1 MIFEFRDFVLSL
13 FTLREDGDLHN
24 YAVRLIQMRRKYSN
38 LLYGCDELLKFVL
51 EYIEGKYGI
60 RKRDNDWTVDEG
72 KVVQTIGE
80 VVPRLRKSLLD
91 ALSKKGG
98 EEQSEKVEK
107 FGEFSNGRLVEV
119 LLLKDP
125 GNKLAQVTRSL
136 LEFEKKGQTSEVNL
150 RSLPILKNLMRFE
163 MTRDKEKVRMSAE
176 FKLFREMTEKSI
188 LRTIYFYHRRE
199 SNPSEWKK
207 YDPGQLDFR
216 WTGSESP
223 EKFKVIYEEE
233 LEDIVEESEE
243 EEVQKESEVELKVV
257 ESERRDSAEGGMKF
271 VLKPV
276 QGKVAPKVLSKEDS
290 DTKFKITL
298 KKDVNSNVNEMVLKN
313 KNNENKEEN
322 MGKGFF
328 NGMMNPE
335 TEKIIL
341 PDLKP
346 IGKGLMGMGETLEV
360 EKEEKAEPIE
370 EEEERPSL
378 LNFVR
383 EDDLERL
390 EKNYLKMTGKIPKL
404 YLIKWKNV
412 SYNQCTWE
420 VLSDLENIEKKIE
433 EFQKHNRA
441 LDKDHRSQALD
452 KKRSHRRILELMNRN
467 NFSRRSGF
475 GMVFNDYNRVLYR
488 EMSSESEVNNHVIR
502 SLNNTFKGER
512 ALKKYQID
520 SLKWMIERRRSRKN
534 FILADE
540 MGLGKTIQSMAFCL
554 FLKVFEKLDGPFLI
568 VAPLSTLPHWK
579 KTFEEWT
586 SLNVILYHDNESK
599 KGREMCRD
607 LEWYQ
612 KDIRLTGEF
621 SSDSKI
627 CKFHVIITSFEV
639 FIQDADEFVQ
649 NLCIQ
654 QIIIDEAHRLKNQN
668 AKVIKVF
675 QRLPCR
681 RISLLT
687 GTPIQNNIN
696 ELWSLLNFIEPSRF
710 GDQFEFEMNFKDIQ
724 SKEQLMRLKRTLEPF
739 MIRRMKNEV
748 ETIPPLQES
757 LIEIELTN
765 FQKVSYKTL
774 YEKNKGI
781 LQRGA
786 GLGYLTSMNN
796 LEMQLRKCCNH
807 PFLIREIQD
816 KIRGEVFTQ
825 EAYIKKMLDYSAKMI
840 VLDKLITK
848 YKKERKKMLIFS
860 QFTEMLKLIEEFL
873 SFRKILYKKIDGATK
888 ARDRQNAIEAFNSN
902 PDLFE
907 IFLLSTKA
915 GGLGINLTSANV
927 VLIYDSDWNPQND
940 VQAIARAHRI
950 GQKEEVKVYRL
961 ISVKTYEAEMYRRA
975 SKKLGLDQA
984 VFLTNQNQTSAT
996 PSESKSPL
1004 QKESNRRPRNADHVL
1019 DGPQNQNCQI
1029 LENSE
1034 DNRQGNR
1041 VVTEKGNF
1049 GTFRRRPE

>member
-13 FTLREDGDLHN
+13 FTLKEDSDLQN
-24 YAVRLIQMRRKYSN
+24 YAVRLIQMKRKYSN
-38 LLYGCDELLKFVL
+38 LLYNCNELLDFVVN
-51 EYIEGKYGI
+51 YIKEKYGVY
-60 RKRDNDWTVDEG
+60 K
-72 KVVQTIGE
+72 GE
-80 VVPRLRKSLLD
+80 HQNWSFKASHVKNKINELIPRWKSEVITSFLD
-91 ALSKKGG
+91 TSTLS
-98 EEQSEKVEK
+98 ESEKKEASQR
-107 FGEFSNGRLVEV
+107 FEHFTIERTTDYI
-119 LLLKDP
+119 LLKQP
-125 GNKLAQVTRSL
+125 NNKSALQIQEILRFLAMEVKEISNL
-136 LEFEKKGQTSEVNL
+136 NDFPIVKK
-150 RSLPILKNLMRFE
+150 LMRFE
-163 MTRDKEKVRMSAE
+163 MRNDKERVRMSQE
-176 FKLFREMTEKSI
+176 FKIFREMTEKSI
-188 LRTIYFYHRRE
+188 LRTIFFYHKRE
-199 SNPSEWKK
+199 TSPFEWKK
-207 YDPGQLDFR
+207 YDPGLLDYR
-216 WTGSESP
+216 WTGSDNP
-223 EKFKVIYEEE
+223 EEINVIYEEE
-233 LEDIVEESEE
+233 LEDHHEESEE
-243 EEVQKESEVELKVV
+243 ENEQTEDPIQVSEDTGTGIKLKVIADDQKQQSNGKLKIILKNIQKPNQPLIV
-257 ESERRDSAEGGMKF
+257 PKNEGSE
-271 VLKPV
+271 
-276 QGKVAPKVLSKEDS
+276 
-290 DTKFKITL
+290 TKFKFTL
-298 KKDVNSNVNEMVLKN
+298 TGLGINTKKSQIQ
-313 KNNENKEEN
+313 EESQVPK
-322 MGKGFF
+322 GKGVVYEDKL
-328 NGMMNPE
+328 N
-335 TEKIIL
+335 
-341 PDLKP
+341 P
-346 IGKGLMGMGETLEV
+346 IGKGLATLDPIKENTNLETNENESVRKESKTEPYEKPGMLDFIETSHLEV
-360 EKEEKAEPIE
+360 LKSKY
-370 EEEERPSL
+370 
-378 LNFVR
+378 F
-383 EDDLERL
+383 
-390 EKNYLKMTGKIPKL
+390 KMTGKIPKL
-404 YLIKWKNV
+404 YLIKWKNI

-420 VLSDLENIEKKIE
+420 VKSDLEDIEHKIE

-441 LDKDHRSQALD
+441 LDKDHRSKALE
-452 KKRSHRRILELMNRN
+452 KKRQHRRILESMSRN
-467 NFSRRSGF
+467 IYSRRG
-475 GMVFNDYNRVLYR
+475 GYGIAYNEYARVLYK
-488 EMSSESEVNNHVIR
+488 EMTSETEVSNAVIR

-512 ALKKYQID
+512 ALKTYQIE
-520 SLKWMIERRRSRKN
+520 SLKWMIERRRSKKN

-554 FLKVFEKLDGPFLI
+554 FLKVFQKLDGPFLI

-599 KGREMCRD
+599 KGREKCRD

-639 FIQDADEFVQ
+639 FIQDIEEFVE

-710 GDQFEFEMNFKDIQ
+710 SDQYEFERNFKDIQ
-724 SKEQLMRLKRTLEPF
+724 STEQLMQLKQILKPF

-748 ETIPPLQES
+748 ETIPPLEES

-781 LQRGA
+781 LQKGE

-816 KIRGEVFTQ
+816 KIRGEVYTQ
-825 EAYIKKMLDYSAKMI
+825 EDYIKKMLDYSSKMI
-840 VLDKLITK
+840 VLDKLIVK
-848 YKKERKKMLIFS
+848 YKQERKKMLIFS

-873 SFRKILYKKIDGATK
+873 TLRKIMYKKIDGSTK
-888 ARDRQNAIEAFNSN
+888 ARDRQNSIEAFNSN
-902 PDLFE
+902 PDVFE

-961 ISVKTYEAEMYRRA
+961 ISKKTYEAEMYRRA

-984 VFLTNQNQTSAT
+984 VFLSNQ
-996 PSESKSPL
+996 ERK
-1004 QKESNRRPRNADHVL
+1004 
-1019 DGPQNQNCQI
+1019 PQVDQN
-1029 LENSE
+1029 
-1034 DNRQGNR
+1034 GNR
-1041 VVTEKGNF
+1041 NKQYRVYTN
-1049 GTFRRRPE
+1049 

>member
-1 MIFEFRDFVLSL
+1 MIFEFRDFVLIL
-13 FTLREDGDLHN
+13 FTLREDTDLQN
-24 YAVRLIQMRRKYSN
+24 YSVRLIQMKKKYDN
-38 LLYGCDELLKFVL
+38 LLYGCDELLDYVL
-51 EYIEGKYGI
+51 MYIREKYGI
-60 RKRDNDWTVDEG
+60 EKKPGQEWTVTVQNVKETIASVLPKFRKILLEIFTKKETPENQVEIKEERNFENFSTLQIANLVLLKKPEHKLA
-72 KVVQTIGE
+72 KVTKELIEFQ
-80 VVPRLRKSLLD
+80 
-91 ALSKKGG
+91 
-98 EEQSEKVEK
+98 EKP
-107 FGEFSNGRLVEV
+107 SCEV
-119 LLLKDP
+119 LDLQS
-125 GNKLAQVTRSL
+125 A
-136 LEFEKKGQTSEVNL
+136 
-150 RSLPILKNLMRFE
+150 PIIMKSMRYE
-163 MTRDKEKVRMSAE
+163 MTRDKEKVRKSNE
-176 FKLFREMTEKSI
+176 FKKFREMTEKSI
-188 LRTIYFYHRRE
+188 LRTIFFYHKRE
-199 SNPSEWKK
+199 SSPFEWKK
-207 YDPGQLDFR
+207 YDPGNLDYR
-216 WTGSESP
+216 WTGSNDP
-223 EKFKVIYEEE
+223 NLFKVIFEEE
-233 LEDIVEESEE
+233 LVESEE
-243 EEVQKESEVELKVV
+243 DSVNQEIPMKIVDKDNGNVDVGMTLKMVNDESNGQ
-257 ESERRDSAEGGMKF
+257 SQGSMKI
-271 VLKPV
+271 VLKSV
-276 QGKVAPKVLSKEDS
+276 IGKELAGEKIITENKDDS

-298 KKDVNSNVNEMVLKN
+298 KKGNKIKQKEFKDLSVKNE
-313 KNNENKEEN
+313 ED
-322 MGKGFF
+322 
-328 NGMMNPE
+328 
-335 TEKIIL
+335 IIPL
-341 PDLKP
+341 
-346 IGKGLMGMGETLEV
+346 GKGLANVNSTKTTEESSFINTNKIIE
-360 EKEEKAEPIE
+360 EKEEK
-370 EEEERPSL
+370 RPEILS
-378 LNFVR
+378 FIKD
-383 EDDLERL
+383 EDIDILTET
-390 EKNYLKMTGKIPKL
+390 YLKMTGKIPKL
-404 YLIKWKNV
+404 YLVKWKNV

-420 VLSDLENIEKKIE
+420 IKNNLELIGKKIE

-452 KKRSHRRILELMNRN
+452 KKRSHGRILESMARYNY
-467 NFSRRSGF
+467 SRRG
-475 GMVFNDYNRVLYR
+475 GGYGIAYNEYARVLYR
-488 EMSSESEVNNHVIR
+488 EMSNETDLSNQVIR

-512 ALKKYQID
+512 ALKSYQIA
-520 SLKWMIERRRSRKN
+520 SLKWMIERTRIKKN

-554 FLKVFEKLDGPFLI
+554 FLKIFEKLDGPFLI

-599 KGREMCRD
+599 RGREKCRD

-639 FIQDADEFVQ
+639 FIQDVDEFEK

-710 GDQFEFEMNFKDIQ
+710 SDQYEFEDKFKDIR
-724 SKEQLMRLKRTLEPF
+724 SKEQLMELKRILEPY

-748 ETIPPLQES
+748 ETIPPLEES

-781 LQRGA
+781 LQKGA

-816 KIRGEVFTQ
+816 KIRGEVYTQ
-825 EAYIKKMLDYSAKMI
+825 KDYVSKMLDYSSKMI

-848 YKKERKKMLIFS
+848 YKKECKKMLVFS

-873 SFRKILYKKIDGATK
+873 KFRKIMYKKIDGATK
-888 ARDRQNAIEAFNSN
+888 ARDRQNSIEAFNSQRK
-902 PDLFE
+902 LFE
-907 IFLLSTKA
+907 VFLLSTKA

-950 GQKEEVKVYRL
+950 GQTEEVKVYRL
-961 ISVKTYEAEMYRRA
+961 ISKKTYEAEMYRRA

-984 VFLTNQNQTSAT
+984 VFLSNQNKK
-996 PSESKSPL
+996 PVP
-1004 QKESNRRPRNADHVL
+1004 KEKCKIFIKL
-1019 DGPQNQNCQI
+1019 
-1029 LENSE
+1029 
-1034 DNRQGNR
+1034 
-1041 VVTEKGNF
+1041 
-1049 GTFRRRPE
+1049 

>member
-1 MIFEFRDFVLSL
+1 
-13 FTLREDGDLHN
+13 
-24 YAVRLIQMRRKYSN
+24 
-38 LLYGCDELLKFVL
+38 
-51 EYIEGKYGI
+51 
-60 RKRDNDWTVDEG
+60 
-72 KVVQTIGE
+72 
-80 VVPRLRKSLLD
+80 
-91 ALSKKGG
+91 
-98 EEQSEKVEK
+98 
-107 FGEFSNGRLVEV
+107 
-119 LLLKDP
+119 
-125 GNKLAQVTRSL
+125 
-136 LEFEKKGQTSEVNL
+136 
-150 RSLPILKNLMRFE
+150 
-163 MTRDKEKVRMSAE
+163 
-176 FKLFREMTEKSI
+176 
-188 LRTIYFYHRRE
+188 
-199 SNPSEWKK
+199 
-207 YDPGQLDFR
+207 
-216 WTGSESP
+216 
-223 EKFKVIYEEE
+223 
-233 LEDIVEESEE
+233 
-243 EEVQKESEVELKVV
+243 
-257 ESERRDSAEGGMKF
+257 
-271 VLKPV
+271 
-276 QGKVAPKVLSKEDS
+276 
-290 DTKFKITL
+290 
-298 KKDVNSNVNEMVLKN
+298 
-313 KNNENKEEN
+313 
-322 MGKGFF
+322 
-328 NGMMNPE
+328 
-335 TEKIIL
+335 
-341 PDLKP
+341 
-346 IGKGLMGMGETLEV
+346 
-360 EKEEKAEPIE
+360 
-370 EEEERPSL
+370 
-378 LNFVR
+378 
-383 EDDLERL
+383 
-390 EKNYLKMTGKIPKL
+390 MTGKIPKL
-404 YLIKWKNV
+404 YLVKWKNV

-420 VLSDLENIEKKIE
+420 IKVNLELIGRKIE

-452 KKRSHRRILELMNRN
+452 KKRSHGRILESMARYNHT
-467 NFSRRSGF
+467 RRG
-475 GMVFNDYNRVLYR
+475 GGYGIAYNEYARVLYK
-488 EMSSESEVNNHVIR
+488 EMSNETDLSNQVIR

-512 ALKKYQID
+512 ALKSYQIA
-520 SLKWMIERRRSRKN
+520 SLKWMIERTRVRKN

-554 FLKVFEKLDGPFLI
+554 FLKIFEKLDGPFLI

-599 KGREMCRD
+599 RGREKCRD

-639 FIQDADEFVQ
+639 FIQDVEQFER

-696 ELWSLLNFIEPSRF
+696 ELWSLLNFIEPGKFS
-710 GDQFEFEMNFKDIQ
+710 DQYEFEDRFKDIR
-724 SKEQLMRLKRTLEPF
+724 SKEQLMELKKILEPY

-748 ETIPPLQES
+748 ETIPPLEES

-781 LQRGA
+781 LQKGA

-816 KIRGEVFTQ
+816 KIRGEVYSQ
-825 EAYIKKMLDYSAKMI
+825 KEYIEKMMDYSSKMI
-840 VLDKLITK
+840 VLDKLIIK

-873 SFRKILYKKIDGATK
+873 TLKKIMYKKIDGATK
-888 ARDRQNAIEAFNSN
+888 ARDRQNSIEAFNSQRN
-902 PDLFE
+902 MFE
-907 IFLLSTKA
+907 VFLLSTKA

-950 GQKEEVKVYRL
+950 GQTEEVKVYRL
-961 ISVKTYEAEMYRRA
+961 ISKKTYESEMYRRA

-984 VFLTNQNQTSAT
+984 VFLSRQNKA
-996 PSESKSPL
+996 PEP
-1004 QKESNRRPRNADHVL
+1004 
-1019 DGPQNQNCQI
+1019 
-1029 LENSE
+1029 
-1034 DNRQGNR
+1034 
-1041 VVTEKGNF
+1041 EKDCKIF
-1049 GTFRRRPE
+1049 L

>member
-13 FTLREDGDLHN
+13 FTLREDAHLQN
-24 YAVRLIQMRRKYSN
+24 YAVRLFQMKKKYSS
-38 LLYGCDELLKFVL
+38 LLYHCDELLQFVVD
-51 EYIEGKYGI
+51 YIRDKYGV
-60 RKRDNDWTVDEG
+60 RLDSSHRWMV
-72 KVVQTIGE
+72 E
-80 VVPRLRKSLLD
+80 VGQSRAAVESLLVKLRKSLLD
-91 ALSKKGG
+91 SHVKANFQPASPEAHKEALAKFEGFSVK
-98 EEQSEKVEK
+98 QVVEM
-107 FGEFSNGRLVEV
+107 
-119 LLLKDP
+119 LLAND
-125 GNKLAQVTRSL
+125 GVNKLAKVTREFIAFLEKDSDEEKL
-136 LEFEKKGQTSEVNL
+136 LEEVPIVKK
-150 RSLPILKNLMRFE
+150 LMRYE
-163 MTRDKEKVRMSAE
+163 MSNDKERVRMSQQ
-176 FKLFREMTEKSI
+176 FKMFREMTEKSI
-188 LRTIYFYHRRE
+188 LRTIFFYHKRE
-199 SNPSEWKK
+199 TSPNEWKK
-207 YDPGQLDFR
+207 YDPGLLDFQ
-216 WTGSESP
+216 WTGSQSPTEYNAHFEEEFQEVASEDDMSIREELPHPESP
-223 EKFKVIYEEE
+223 AQPETIKV
-233 LEDIVEESEE
+233 
-243 EEVQKESEVELKVV
+243 
-257 ESERRDSAEGGMKF
+257 

-276 QGKVAPKVLSKEDS
+276 DVNESAVQERLPETDKHL
-290 DTKFKITL
+290 DTKFKISLRGL
-298 KKDVNSNVNEMVLKN
+298 KIKPSDDQNQIREESQTPRAKKLFAEDSPQ
-313 KNNENKEEN
+313 KEPIGPTP
-322 MGKGFF
+322 MGKG
-328 NGMMNPE
+328 
-335 TEKIIL
+335 L
-341 PDLKP
+341 VDLAPDAAA
-346 IGKGLMGMGETLEV
+346 LEGDL
-360 EKEEKAEPIE
+360 EEKKQKKPVELVQTEPELLGFVDAE
-370 EEEERPSL
+370 
-378 LNFVR
+378 
-383 EDDLERL
+383 DLEGL
-390 EKNYLKMTGKIPKL
+390 KKTYLKMTGKIPKL

-420 VLSDLENIEKKIE
+420 VKSDLESIERKIE

-452 KKRSHRRILELMNRN
+452 KKRAHRRILESMTRN
-467 NFSRRSGF
+467 SYTRRGGY
-475 GMVFNDYNRVLYR
+475 GMAFNEYWRVLYK
-488 EMSSESEVNNHVIR
+488 EMTIETELSNQVIR
-502 SLNNTFKGER
+502 SLNNTFKGKR
-512 ALKKYQID
+512 ALKKYQIE
-520 SLKWMIERRRSRKN
+520 SLKWMIERGRSRKN

-554 FLKVFEKLDGPFLI
+554 FLKIFEKLDGPFLI

-599 KGREMCRD
+599 RGREKCRD

-639 FIQDADEFVQ
+639 FIQDSDEFVD

-675 QRLPCR
+675 QQLPCR

-696 ELWSLLNFIEPSRF
+696 ELWSLLNFIEPNRF
-710 GDQFEFEMNFKDIQ
+710 SDQFEFERKFSDIQ
-724 SKEQLMRLKRTLEPF
+724 SKEKLMELKRILEPY

-748 ETIPPLQES
+748 ETIPPLEES

-765 FQKVSYKTL
+765 FQKVSYRTL

-781 LQRGA
+781 LQKGE

-816 KIRGEVFTQ
+816 KVRGEVYTQ
-825 EAYIKKMLDYSAKMI
+825 QEYVGKMLDYSSKMI
-840 VLDKLITK
+840 VLDKLIVK
-848 YKKERKKMLIFS
+848 YKAETKKMLIFS

-873 SFRKILYKKIDGATK
+873 TLRKIMYRKIDGATK

-902 PDLFE
+902 PEVFE

-950 GQKEEVKVYRL
+950 GQTEEVKVYRL
-961 ISVKTYEAEMYRRA
+961 ISKKTYEAEMYRRA

-984 VFLTNQNQTSAT
+984 VFLSNQRNA
-996 PSESKSPL
+996 PPP
-1004 QKESNRRPRNADHVL
+1004 KESRFVMSGNAQT
-1019 DGPQNQNCQI
+1019 GNC
-1029 LENSE
+1029 
-1034 DNRQGNR
+1034 
-1041 VVTEKGNF
+1041 
-1049 GTFRRRPE
+1049 

>member
-13 FTLREDGDLHN
+13 FTLREDANLQN
-24 YAVRLIQMRRKYSN
+24 YAVRLFQMQKKYTS
-38 LLYGCDELLKFVL
+38 LLYHCDELLSFVFD
-51 EYIEGKYGI
+51 YIRDKYGVYLSPSQEWLVRGATSHEAI
-60 RKRDNDWTVDEG
+60 RKIQP
-72 KVVQTIGE
+72 K
-80 VVPRLRKSLLD
+80 LRKSLLESHLKTVSSRIRPED
-91 ALSKKGG
+91 REEALKRFEGMSLGRVV
-98 EEQSEKVEK
+98 ELVLSEDE
-107 FGEFSNGRLVEV
+107 S
-119 LLLKDP
+119 
-125 GNKLAQVTRSL
+125 NKLAKVTREFL
-136 LEFEKKGQTSEVNL
+136 GFLETGSREEERL
-150 RSLPILKNLMRFE
+150 ADLPIVKKLMRLE
-163 MTRDKEKVRMSAE
+163 MNNDKEKVRMSKE
-176 FKLFREMTEKSI
+176 FKIFREMTEKSI
-188 LRTIYFYHRRE
+188 LRTIYFYHKRE
-199 SNPSEWKK
+199 TSPDEWKK
-207 YDPGQLDFR
+207 YNPGPLDFS
-216 WTGSESP
+216 WTGSDNPAEYKVKFEEDSQDAASVEDDGEDMAIRDESP
-223 EKFKVIYEEE
+223 SPVPKSPTQMK
-233 LEDIVEESEE
+233 
-243 EEVQKESEVELKVV
+243 LKVV
-257 ESERRDSAEGGMKF
+257 RGKTHTEADSLKV
-271 VLKPV
+271 VLKPLDVNEAQV
-276 QGKVAPKVLSKEDS
+276 QEREPEP
-290 DTKFKITL
+290 DTKFKISL
-298 KKDVNSNVNEMVLKN
+298 RGIRPVVQ
-313 KNNENKEEN
+313 EEN
-322 MGKGFF
+322 RNRIEEEFQAPRAKRVFA
-328 NGMMNPE
+328 E
-335 TEKIIL
+335 DSL
-341 PDLKP
+341 PKTPMTQAP
-346 IGKGLMGMGETLEV
+346 IGKGLVDLNTEAQAPEVGSKEQEEASAQDARAAPGLLGFVEAEDMGHLQKT
-360 EKEEKAEPIE
+360 
-370 EEEERPSL
+370 
-378 LNFVR
+378 
-383 EDDLERL
+383 
-390 EKNYLKMTGKIPKL
+390 YLKMTGKIPKL

-420 VLSDLENIEKKIE
+420 VKSDLENIERKIE

-452 KKRSHRRILELMNRN
+452 KKRSHRRILESMARN
-467 NFSRRSGF
+467 SFSRRGGY
-475 GMVFNDYNRVLYR
+475 GMAFNEYWRVLYK
-488 EMSSESEVNNHVIR
+488 EMSSETELSNQVIR
-502 SLNNTFKGER
+502 SLNNTFKGKR
-512 ALKKYQID
+512 ALKKYQIE
-520 SLKWMIERRRSRKN
+520 SLKWMIERGRSRKN

-554 FLKVFEKLDGPFLI
+554 FLKIFEKLDGPFLI

-599 KGREMCRD
+599 RGREKCRN

-639 FIQDADEFVQ
+639 FIQDSDEFVE

-687 GTPIQNNIN
+687 GTPIQNNIS
-696 ELWSLLNFIEPSRF
+696 ELWSLLNFIEPNRF
-710 GDQFEFEMNFKDIQ
+710 SDQYDFERNFSDIQ
-724 SKEQLMRLKRTLEPF
+724 SKEKLMELKRILEPY

-748 ETIPPLQES
+748 ETIPPLEES

-781 LQRGA
+781 LQKGE

-816 KIRGEVFTQ
+816 KIRGEVYTQ
-825 EAYIKKMLDYSAKMI
+825 QDYVAKMLDYSSKMI
-840 VLDKLITK
+840 VLDKLIVK
-848 YKKERKKMLIFS
+848 YKRETKKMLIFS

-873 SFRKILYKKIDGATK
+873 TFRKIMHRKIDGATK

-902 PDLFE
+902 PEVFE

-961 ISVKTYEAEMYRRA
+961 ISKKTYEAEMYRRA

-984 VFLTNQNQTSAT
+984 VFLSSQRNQSRAR
-996 PSESKSPL
+996 ES
-1004 QKESNRRPRNADHVL
+1004 R
-1019 DGPQNQNCQI
+1019 
-1029 LENSE
+1029 
-1034 DNRQGNR
+1034 
-1041 VVTEKGNF
+1041 
-1049 GTFRRRPE
+1049 

>member
-1 MIFEFRDFVLSL
+1 MIFEFRDFVLIL
-13 FTLREDGDLHN
+13 FTLREDTDLQN
-24 YAVRLIQMRRKYSN
+24 YSVRLIQMKKKYDN
-38 LLYGCDELLKFVL
+38 LLYGCDELLDYVL
-51 EYIEGKYGI
+51 MYIREKYGI
-60 RKRDNDWTVDEG
+60 EKKPGQEWTVTVQNVKETIASVLPKFRKILLEIFTKKETPENQVEIKEERNFENFSTLQIANLVLLKKPEHKLA
-72 KVVQTIGE
+72 KVTKELIEFQ
-80 VVPRLRKSLLD
+80 
-91 ALSKKGG
+91 
-98 EEQSEKVEK
+98 EKP
-107 FGEFSNGRLVEV
+107 SCEV
-119 LLLKDP
+119 LDLQS
-125 GNKLAQVTRSL
+125 A
-136 LEFEKKGQTSEVNL
+136 
-150 RSLPILKNLMRFE
+150 PIIMKLMRYE
-163 MTRDKEKVRMSAE
+163 MTRDKEKVRKSNE
-176 FKLFREMTEKSI
+176 FKKFREMTEKSI
-188 LRTIYFYHRRE
+188 LRTIFFYHKRE
-199 SNPSEWKK
+199 SSPFEWKK
-207 YDPGQLDFR
+207 YDPGNLDYR
-216 WTGSESP
+216 WTGSNDP
-223 EKFKVIYEEE
+223 NLFKVIFEEE
-233 LEDIVEESEE
+233 LVESEE
-243 EEVQKESEVELKVV
+243 DSVNQEVPMKIVDKDNGNVDVGMTLKMVNDESNGQ
-257 ESERRDSAEGGMKF
+257 SQGSMKI
-271 VLKPV
+271 VLKSV
-276 QGKVAPKVLSKEDS
+276 IGKELAGEKIITENKDDS

-298 KKDVNSNVNEMVLKN
+298 KKGNEIKQKEFKDLSVKN
-313 KNNENKEEN
+313 EED
-322 MGKGFF
+322 
-328 NGMMNPE
+328 
-335 TEKIIL
+335 IIPL
-341 PDLKP
+341 
-346 IGKGLMGMGETLEV
+346 GKGLANVNSTKTTEDSSFINTNKIIE
-360 EKEEKAEPIE
+360 EKEEK
-370 EEEERPSL
+370 RPEILS
-378 LNFVR
+378 FIKD
-383 EDDLERL
+383 EDIDILTET
-390 EKNYLKMTGKIPKL
+390 YLKMTGKIPKL
-404 YLIKWKNV
+404 YLVKWKNV

-420 VLSDLENIEKKIE
+420 IKNNLELIGKKIE

-452 KKRSHRRILELMNRN
+452 KKRSHGRILESMARYNY
-467 NFSRRSGF
+467 SRRG
-475 GMVFNDYNRVLYR
+475 GGYGIAYNEYARVLYR
-488 EMSSESEVNNHVIR
+488 EMSNETDLSNQVIR

-512 ALKKYQID
+512 ALKSYQIA
-520 SLKWMIERRRSRKN
+520 SLKWMIERTRIKKN

-554 FLKVFEKLDGPFLI
+554 FLKIFEKLDGPFLI

-599 KGREMCRD
+599 RGREKCRD

-639 FIQDADEFVQ
+639 FIQDVDEFEK

-710 GDQFEFEMNFKDIQ
+710 SDQYEFEDKFKDIR
-724 SKEQLMRLKRTLEPF
+724 SKEQLMELKRILEPY

-748 ETIPPLQES
+748 ETIPPLEES

-781 LQRGA
+781 LQKGA

-816 KIRGEVFTQ
+816 KIRGEVYTQ
-825 EAYIKKMLDYSAKMI
+825 KDYVSKMLDYSSKMI

-848 YKKERKKMLIFS
+848 YKKECKKMLVFS

-873 SFRKILYKKIDGATK
+873 KFRKIMYKKIDGATK
-888 ARDRQNAIEAFNSN
+888 ARDRQNSIEAFNSQRK
-902 PDLFE
+902 LFE
-907 IFLLSTKA
+907 VFLLSTKA

-950 GQKEEVKVYRL
+950 GQTEEVKVYRL
-961 ISVKTYEAEMYRRA
+961 ISKKTYEAEMYRRA

-984 VFLTNQNQTSAT
+984 VFLSNQNKK
-996 PSESKSPL
+996 PVP
-1004 QKESNRRPRNADHVL
+1004 KEKCKIFIKL
-1019 DGPQNQNCQI
+1019 
-1029 LENSE
+1029 
-1034 DNRQGNR
+1034 
-1041 VVTEKGNF
+1041 
-1049 GTFRRRPE
+1049 